1 MSLNFDWLNAFIT
14 QMNYLIDCD
23 LHWHF
28 LDNIDRHFSQNLSSD
43 HFFLYS
49 LYLNSLLHYLFN
61 WLFDLDEYIVNG
73 LHLLY
78 HLLYHRNMH
87 YLLYHYDSLSNDLL
101 FNNFFNYLRHLHNFF
116 DNSRHY
122 HNFFDYFLD
131 FHYLWY
137 FNHFFYDF
145 FNRNIYFLYSVHNSR
160 YLNYFFLNIL
170 HHFRHFNIHI
180 HILLHLYDNRLFDYK
195 GLPNNNFFD
204 VHWLDSLNHRF
215 LHNKFFDDRHF
226 LNDGYLY
233 KSLNLNWNFFD
244 DFNKSCFNCN
254 HLFDLLLNDKFL
266 FDDLDLLNL
275 CDNIIDLPDNLYD
288 LRHFFYLLSYLNYRH
303 YLLDYTIHD
312 LVFDFY
318 MVFNFTCSAILY
330 SINNFL
336 HNSFHLY
343 DFGDLDYFLDYL
355 FNVDRHFDY
364 SFNYFFDRNNLLTCN
379 LYLFE
384 LSLNVI
390 HYSFNLNWHFFLNY
404 LLFKDLNLYHLRYY
418 LLNFN

>member
-61 WLFDLDEYIVNG
+61 WLFDLDEYIVNS

-87 YLLYHYDSLSNDLL
+87 YLLYHYVSLSNDLL

-122 HNFFDYFLD
+122 YNFFDYFLD

-180 HILLHLYDNRLFDYK
+180 HILLNLYDNRLFDYK
-195 GLPNNNFFD
+195 GLPKNNFFD
-204 VHWLDSLNHRF
+204 VH
-215 LHNKFFDDRHF
+215 
-226 LNDGYLY
+226 
-233 KSLNLNWNFFD
+233 
-244 DFNKSCFNCN
+244 
-254 HLFDLLLNDKFL
+254 
-266 FDDLDLLNL
+266 
-275 CDNIIDLPDNLYD
+275 
-288 LRHFFYLLSYLNYRH
+288 
-303 YLLDYTIHD
+303 
-312 LVFDFY
+312 
-318 MVFNFTCSAILY
+318 
-330 SINNFL
+330 
-336 HNSFHLY
+336 
-343 DFGDLDYFLDYL
+343 
-355 FNVDRHFDY
+355 
-364 SFNYFFDRNNLLTCN
+364 
-379 LYLFE
+379 
-384 LSLNVI
+384 
-390 HYSFNLNWHFFLNY
+390 
-404 LLFKDLNLYHLRYY
+404 
-418 LLNFN
+418 

>member
-61 WLFDLDEYIVNG
+61 WLFDLY
-73 LHLLY
+73 
-78 HLLYHRNMH
+78 
-87 YLLYHYDSLSNDLL
+87 DLL

-204 VHWLDSLNHRF
+204 VH
-215 LHNKFFDDRHF
+215 
-226 LNDGYLY
+226 
-233 KSLNLNWNFFD
+233 
-244 DFNKSCFNCN
+244 
-254 HLFDLLLNDKFL
+254 
-266 FDDLDLLNL
+266 
-275 CDNIIDLPDNLYD
+275 
-288 LRHFFYLLSYLNYRH
+288 
-303 YLLDYTIHD
+303 
-312 LVFDFY
+312 
-318 MVFNFTCSAILY
+318 
-330 SINNFL
+330 
-336 HNSFHLY
+336 
-343 DFGDLDYFLDYL
+343 
-355 FNVDRHFDY
+355 
-364 SFNYFFDRNNLLTCN
+364 
-379 LYLFE
+379 
-384 LSLNVI
+384 
-390 HYSFNLNWHFFLNY
+390 
-404 LLFKDLNLYHLRYY
+404 
-418 LLNFN
+418 